1 MARPPEYEGLKLT
14 VECMQ
19 RRSGSCPAGTFLDAL
34 SGRDRTKL
42 DVIFQRLGDMGSLK
56 NRTKFKKVDDG
67 VFEIKSGQIR
77 LFCFFTNDKRLVLLY
92 GIRKKTDRLK
102 TKDIR
107 KAINMR
113 AEFLDDRREM
123 N

>member
-1 MARPPEYEGLKLT
+1 M
-14 VECMQ
+14 
-19 RRSGSCPAGTFLDAL
+19 DAL